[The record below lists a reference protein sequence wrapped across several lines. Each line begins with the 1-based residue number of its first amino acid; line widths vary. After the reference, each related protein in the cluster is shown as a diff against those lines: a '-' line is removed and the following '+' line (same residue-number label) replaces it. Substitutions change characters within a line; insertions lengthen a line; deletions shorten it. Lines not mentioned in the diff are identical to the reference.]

1 MTALLEISGIS
12 RSFGGVAAVSDVH
25 LSVPEGCLAAVI
37 GPNGAGKTTLFNVIA
52 GVLAPSAGSIRFA
65 GQPVDDVPMHRRV
78 RLGISRTFQN
88 LRLVPDLTVLENV
101 LLGSDA
107 LMPGG
112 LLGDV
117 LDFSFGRGPARAARA
132 RAQEFL
138 ELVGLAGRA
147 ADPAGGL
154 AYGEGKLLE
163 LARALAASPR
173 LVLLDEPAAG
183 LPHAEAEQMAALIRT
198 LPARGTTVLLVE
210 HNMRLVMSVAERIL
224 VMAGGRTIAEGT
236 PAEIGAD
243 QAVIEAYL
251 GREEDA

>member
-1 MTALLEISGIS
+1 MSALLELSGVS
-12 RSFGGVAAVSDVH
+12 KSFGGIAAVSDVH
-25 LSVPEGCLAAVI
+25 LHVPEGRLAAVI

-52 GVLAPSAGSIRFA
+52 GALAPSAGTIRFA
-65 GQPVDDVPMHRRV
+65 GQPVDAVPMHARV

-88 LRLVPDLTVLENV
+88 LRLVPDLTLLENV

-107 LMPGG
+107 LLPGG
-112 LLGDV
+112 LVSDA
-117 LDFSFGRGPARAARA
+117 LDLPFRRGPARAARA
-132 RAQEFL
+132 HAHELL
-138 ELVGLAGRA
+138 ELVGLAARA
-147 ADPAGGL
+147 DDPAGGL

-163 LARALAASPR
+163 LARALAARPR

-183 LPHAEAEQMAALIRT
+183 LPHAEAARMAELIRA

-210 HNMRLVMSVAERIL
+210 HNMRLVMSVADRIL

-243 QAVIEAYL
+243 PAVIEAYL
-251 GREEDA
+251 GRDDDA